1 MNCPGCL
8 TTGLGPGYIASFAIC
23 GLFFILGLGVLFW
36 ASRNG
41 KLDGLDDTKFAMLQ
55 DEDSV

>member
-8 TTGLGPGYIASFAIC
+8 TTGLGPGYIASFTIC

-55 DEDSV
+55 DED